1 MLKTPKILL
10 IDDDKSMHMIFNKI
24 LPAENYIIDNAFSG
38 KEAIDKLK
46 KNNYDAAIFDM
57 DLGDKLGIDVLSAV
71 ENKSDLIKIMV
82 TGSADLET
90 AIKSV
95 NLGATAFFQKPLN
108 KEEFVKTL
116 SKKLKEKFEFN
127 FNLEKKLNGW
137 LENKLNNLY
146 SED

>member
-10 IDDDKSMHMIFNKI
+10 IDDDKSMHLIYNKI
-24 LPAENYIIDNAFSG
+24 LNPENFIVDNAFSG
-38 KEAIDKLK
+38 KEAIEKLK
-46 KNNYDAAIFDM
+46 KNNYDAAVFDM

-71 ENKSDLIKIMV
+71 ENKSDLVKIMV

-108 KEEFVKTL
+108 KDEFLKTL
-116 SKKLKEKFEFN
+116 TKKLKDKFEFN
-127 FNLEKKLNGW
+127 FNLENKLNNW